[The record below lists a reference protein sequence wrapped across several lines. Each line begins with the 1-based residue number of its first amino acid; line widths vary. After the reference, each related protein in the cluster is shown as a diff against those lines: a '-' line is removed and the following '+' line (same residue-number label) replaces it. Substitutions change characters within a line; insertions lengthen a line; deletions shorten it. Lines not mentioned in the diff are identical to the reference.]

1 MRINELLNHAAPSS
15 FSHDDSTALSGKHT
29 NVKESDDAYYW
40 TDRNTGHRW
49 MRNDEYKVN
58 LTTGKEYNLDGTP
71 VWGGKKA
78 STKPSA
84 PTARYYH
91 DVPFSKKELAKAE
104 GMRWDP
110 VKKKW
115 YHTSLA
121 SSNKSEFKALSLTE
135 ASKLVADWSAFDE
148 MTNDEIKAELS
159 NYTDQEL
166 IILLGDGDG
175 ESMPSTL
182 LKLAKS
188 ELKKRRMP
196 AVNEGL
202 SYSEELAAKL
212 PDGLTNADDIL
223 DAAFALA
230 VKEQGKTRA
239 RYWFIV
245 NEDFKDELVSS
256 YLDRKKAVKVDE
268 GAEPIP
274 VQMSD
279 LKIEEH
285 DNDEWV
291 TISVGPTAGNRVAF
305 IKYLATDLYFKKYE
319 VKSKTGKPFR
329 FDTFKANG
337 FAVKVEDRKALLTF
351 IMRAINKFNTQIKKD
366 LEHKQK
372 APERRKAAAI
382 DYAAQCKITQNE
394 LKKKY
399 GDAVNLVRTR
409 QIGGDDGYQYNVLVR
424 KDDRWVSIMN
434 GLTQREAD
442 YYKNIEMENIAKKN
456 GWGQYAKAD

>member
-1 MRINELLNHAAPSS
+1 M
-15 FSHDDSTALSGKHT
+15 
-29 NVKESDDAYYW
+29 
-40 TDRNTGHRW
+40 
-49 MRNDEYKVN
+49 
-58 LTTGKEYNLDGTP
+58 
-71 VWGGKKA
+71 
-78 STKPSA
+78 
-84 PTARYYH
+84 
-91 DVPFSKKELAKAE
+91 
-104 GMRWDP
+104 
-110 VKKKW
+110 
-115 YHTSLA
+115 
-121 SSNKSEFKALSLTE
+121 
-135 ASKLVADWSAFDE
+135 
-148 MTNDEIKAELS
+148 
-159 NYTDQEL
+159 
-166 IILLGDGDG
+166 GDGDG
-175 ESMPSTL
+175 ESIPSTL
-182 LKLAKS
+182 LKLVRT
-188 ELKKRRMP
+188 ELKKRRMS
-196 AVNEGL
+196 AVN
-202 SYSEELAAKL
+202 
-212 PDGLTNADDIL
+212 
-223 DAAFALA
+223 
-230 VKEQGKTRA
+230 
-239 RYWFIV
+239 
-245 NEDFKDELVSS
+245 
-256 YLDRKKAVKVDE
+256 E

-291 TISVGPTAGNRVAF
+291 TISVGPSAGNRVAF
-305 IKYLATDLYFKKYE
+305 IKYLAADLYFKKYE

-382 DYAAQCKITQNE
+382 DYAAQRKITQDE

-442 YYKNIEMENIAKKN
+442 YYKNIEMENMAKKN
-456 GWGQYAKAD
+456 GWGQYAKVDEDFPSEVVENELETLDEAWKVIVRNKDGVAKRFPANRANSAAAEAWRNSSKKPAPKEKTDKKAAKDELDRELHRRVTNAISSSFPDGEPLDRVESFLRLHDLDIKDVDRVMKRFEKNTYTGYLADMWDDFAADSVADAKAELARGQVPQETPFFYVTGTDGNKFTGKEKIVMNGNPWK